1 MASHQIKEMMEEA
14 YLNSSADVSYMD
26 KYRKEHINESVR
38 NMQLDKYK
46 SYSEKL
52 KLAIEKENLTGEVKI
67 KSKEYI
73 NKLSKENI
81 DASEIKKITNS
92 YLNDIQVIDKDVYKK
107 LTESRVRSVDQ
118 VECGTSEGVSLENS
132 VKRLWN
138 NKVEYNGTIVYQRND
153 IIDPNKVDKMG
164 RTNVE
169 RMEQGLAPL
178 GPDGKSI
185 NLHHMTQTNE
195 SAIVEVTQT
204 FHQENKCIIHI
215 NPNIIPS
222 GIDRNTF
229 NSWRKSYW
237 KNRAN
242 DFK

>member
-1 MASHQIKEMMEEA
+1 MTIKVQFE
-14 YLNSSADVSYMD
+14 LT
-26 KYRKEHINESVR
+26 
-38 NMQLDKYK
+38 LYK
-46 SYSEKL
+46 
-52 KLAIEKENLTGEVKI
+52 
-67 KSKEYI
+67 YI

-107 LTESRVRSVDQ
+107 LTENIDENRVRSVEQ
-118 VECGTSEGVSLENS
+118 VECETFEKGSSFENS
-132 VKRLWN
+132 VRRLRN

-164 RTNVE
+164 GTNVE

-195 SAIVEVTQT
+195 SAIVEITQT
-204 FHQENKCIIHI
+204 FHQENKSIIHI
-215 NPNIIPS
+215 NPNTIPS